1 MLGMLG
7 FVQLLPER
15 LGGAEVDACDK
26 KEWIPLH
33 LESQGRRSLAD
44 AYGPW
49 AMAQTW
55 MQGCM
60 SIRLRYISQHTTD
73 TGNSENR
80 DRAIRAI
87 VGLLLK
93 NGADTS
99 TFNYNSNAIPTIAT
113 IGCPRRS
120 GIIHCDSGK
129 P

>member
-26 KEWIPLH
+26 KEWIPLRRH

-60 SIRLRYISQHTTD
+60 PIRLRYISQHTTD
-73 TGNSENR
+73 TGNSSRIETVR
-80 DRAIRAI
+80 FVPSWDCYSKM
-87 VGLLLK
+87 VQ
-93 NGADTS
+93 TH
-99 TFNYNSNAIPTIAT
+99 
-113 IGCPRRS
+113 PRLTTTAMPYQLSPR
-120 GIIHCDSGK
+120 
-129 P
+129 